1 MNIAIKCIREL
12 MEFSER
18 LEFTLL
24 KTAAILLRNCL
35 QA

>member
-24 KTAAILLRNCL
+24 KAA
-35 QA
+35 ATW